1 MSSAVSPAWGINI
14 TMFQYVLTE
23 NHVVMT
29 DVYSYCG
36 YIIIYK
42 DFEMTIVKIHFLQI
56 LLYIIILSLGSLSNT
71 LKGINI
77 TLTLFVIFTFAP

>member
-1 MSSAVSPAWGINI
+1 
-14 TMFQYVLTE
+14 MFQYVLTE

-36 YIIIYK
+36 YIYK
-42 DFEMTIVKIHFLQI
+42 DFEMTIVKIHVLQI

-71 LKGINI
+71 LKGINF